1 MSNEEKHHS
10 HELLKYIIEHTRS
23 AVAVHDRELNYLYVS
38 QRYLDEYNVESQDVI
53 GKHHYEVFPDL
64 PQKWRDVH
72 QRVLAGEV
80 LSAEEDSYPKED
92 GSIVWTRWEC
102 RPWYEADGS
111 VGGIIV
117 YTEVITD
124 RISEREKLRESE
136 HRFRTLFDQAAD
148 NIFLLKP
155 SPDGPPIIADVNPS
169 GAKLHGYTPSELIG
183 QHLTIID
190 PFVSPEEVA
199 SRTERLESGEIVQ
212 FEAQHLHKNGERLW
226 LEVTS
231 KLIVTGSERF
241 YLSTE
246 RNITA
251 RKKAEEEN
259 ERLTDRLL
267 LSTRAAQL
275 GVWDWNVRENTMVWD
290 DRMFELYGV
299 TREGTPNNIDAWLNG
314 LHPEDKES
322 ALAVCQAALDGQKD
336 FDTEFRVLHPDGTV
350 KYLKANGLVI
360 MGADGKPDRMLG
372 VNSDITEMKKLQ
384 DAQLRS
390 SQLSALGEVAAG
402 VAHEINNPINGVI
415 NYAQMLINKNDENDN
430 ANQILE
436 KIIREGSRIAN
447 IVRNLLNFARKDR
460 GEFSSLDLIDIVA
473 EPINLHSQFFK
484 NDGIHIE
491 VGVPGDLPR
500 IYGNQMQLEQV
511 LLNLLSNA
519 RYALNKKF
527 PEPSNEK
534 FIVIEAA
541 SVKTSAGECVQLSV
555 KDTGCGIPKEHLDK
569 IFNPFYTTKE
579 AGVGTGLGM
588 SVSHELLEKHGAT
601 IKVDSQVNK
610 FTAVTITF
618 PAKPQ

>member
-484 NDGIHIE
+484 NDGIH
-491 VGVPGDLPR
+491 
-500 IYGNQMQLEQV
+500 
-511 LLNLLSNA
+511 
-519 RYALNKKF
+519 
-527 PEPSNEK
+527 
-534 FIVIEAA
+534 
-541 SVKTSAGECVQLSV
+541 
-555 KDTGCGIPKEHLDK
+555 
-569 IFNPFYTTKE
+569 
-579 AGVGTGLGM
+579 
-588 SVSHELLEKHGAT
+588 
-601 IKVDSQVNK
+601 
-610 FTAVTITF
+610 
-618 PAKPQ
+618 